1 MSSEDFRTKNLE
13 AQPVS
18 QGPYDGSGIE
28 LGRATTI
35 GGHVADNSQYGFP
48 IQHRKLAAPLPLG
61 LFAFATTTFALS
73 MYNINAR
80 GVDVPNAIVSLAL
93 VYGGATQWI
102 CGVFEF
108 VCGNTFG
115 AVAFMTFGS
124 FWLSYCVLLIPWFGV
139 ISAFMVDG
147 KLSPEFNQA
156 VAIYLWAW
164 FIVVFIIILA
174 SFKSSVAIVVT
185 LVLVEIVILLLAIGN
200 MNGNESII
208 KAGGAMGLATS
219 AAAFYTGAAALLTP
233 DLSYFQL
240 PVGNM
245 ARA

>member
-1 MSSEDFRTKNLE
+1 M
-13 AQPVS
+13 
-18 QGPYDGSGIE
+18 
-28 LGRATTI
+28 
-35 GGHVADNSQYGFP
+35 NS
-48 IQHRKLAAPLPLG
+48 
-61 LFAFATTTFALS
+61 
-73 MYNINAR
+73 
-80 GVDVPNAIVSLAL
+80 
-93 VYGGATQWI
+93 
-102 CGVFEF
+102 
-108 VCGNTFG
+108 

-139 ISAFMVDG
+139 ISAFMVNG

-185 LVLVEIVILLLAIGN
+185 LVLVEVSSSSRPSNRPKERGTLTERCAFCHRCSQIVILLLAIGN